1 MLPEYFE
8 FSLPT
13 KLVYGNGII
22 ENLNETVK
30 PLGKR
35 KADQIR
41 ATGAKYVV
49 SPCANCKKQL
59 REVCEDNGLDDVEV
73 VGLHDLLPC
82 VEETQIVQVKSVR
95 PPLRSRETDD
105 VVVDVTH
112 AEIGDE
118 RHLIADSDGS
128 ILKTKNL
135 LDMKTALA
143 KLDARER
150 VLSQRSSYDEMVGQ
164 GFEPADN
171 AMEVRLGPGF
181 ETLPPWQT

>member
-1 MLPEYFE
+1 MKTTIRTLRNRLIDRLVIESVDL
-8 FSLPT
+8 SL
-13 KLVYGNGII
+13 YI
-22 ENLNETVK
+22 
-30 PLGKR
+30 
-35 KADQIR
+35 A
-41 ATGAKYVV
+41 
-49 SPCANCKKQL
+49 
-59 REVCEDNGLDDVEV
+59 
-73 VGLHDLLPC
+73 
-82 VEETQIVQVKSVR
+82 
-95 PPLRSRETDD
+95 
-105 VVVDVTH
+105 H

-181 ETLPPWQT
+181 ETLPPWQN